1 MADRNTEHMTQYN
14 PKNIEETLKRM
25 EKADELKGI
34 HRSNTN
40 IMSFFDDNDKEHE
53 LQKQQSAAEVKKD
66 EYLKSVE
73 LLKTLIQE
81 KGTNKDL
88 KRVIAVG
95 LLIETTDFLNIPP
108 DRKKMLK
115 ENMIWCN
122 LQYEKYTNEN

>member
-1 MADRNTEHMTQYN
+1 MTQYN

-34 HRSNTN
+34 HRSGTN

-73 LLKTLIQE
+73 LLKKLIQE
-81 KGTNKDL
+81 NETEKELNRIIT
-88 KRVIAVG
+88 ISY
-95 LLIETTDFLNIPP
+95 LIETTDFLNISTNH
-108 DRKKMLK
+108 KKELK
-115 ENMIWCN
+115 RNMIWCN
-122 LQYEKYTNEN
+122 KQYEKYLDSQE

>member
-1 MADRNTEHMTQYN
+1 MTQYN

-34 HRSNTN
+34 HRSGTN

-73 LLKTLIQE
+73 LLKKLIQE
-81 KGTNKDL
+81 NGTKKDL
-88 KRVIAVG
+88 TRITSIG
-95 LLIETTDFLNIPP
+95 YLIESTDFLNIPP

-115 ENMIWCN
+115 ENMEWCN
-122 LQYEKYTNEN
+122 KQYEKYLDSQE